1 MDNYNEE
8 LYIST
13 KTDEEVDKSSKQI
26 SIKKQDVKYD
36 TRDYVIKYLVDQ
48 FAEGEF
54 YIPLEYQRQFIW
66 NDHYK
71 CYFIESILMG
81 LPIPFMFFADTDD
94 GRIEIVD
101 GAQRTQTLIQFAQ
114 NDLQLNNLRVLTE
127 SNGFRFK
134 DFDIAIQRRFLN
146 TSIRVV
152 FLEEGTT
159 ERTRQEIFKR
169 INTGGISANP
179 SETRRGSYEGRFKN
193 FIEECIK
200 NPLFNKL
207 APRTEL
213 TEKRYEGFELISRF
227 VAYSDNFSNDFEGY
241 TGQVALYIDNYIDK
255 KNQEWEH
262 DETQKELYRDKL
274 DKMLS
279 FAEKLLGER
288 GFRKTIKSK
297 STPRARF
304 EAISVGISLALETGK
319 ELNPNNNE
327 WLDSETFADLIK
339 SDAANNKT
347 RLKGRISF
355 VKDAL
360 LG

>member
-159 ERTRQEIFKR
+159 
-169 INTGGISANP
+169 
-179 SETRRGSYEGRFKN
+179 
-193 FIEECIK
+193 
-200 NPLFNKL
+200 
-207 APRTEL
+207 
-213 TEKRYEGFELISRF
+213 
-227 VAYSDNFSNDFEGY
+227 D
-241 TGQVALYIDNYIDK
+241 
-255 KNQEWEH
+255 
-262 DETQKELYRDKL
+262 YRDL
-274 DKMLS
+274 Q
-279 FAEKLLGER
+279 EKLRL
-288 GFRKTIKSK
+288 
-297 STPRARF
+297 
-304 EAISVGISLALETGK
+304 
-319 ELNPNNNE
+319 
-327 WLDSETFADLIK
+327 
-339 SDAANNKT
+339 SDQ
-347 RLKGRISF
+347 LSIP
-355 VKDAL
+355 VD
-360 LG
+360 